1 MPPRTLAHAHVHSV
15 DPDLL
20 DTTVQALN
28 HAYVTRGLETAEA
41 LVAIL
46 VDRFWS
52 GSIERALDQPD
63 RHATFRALRAR
74 GDLLIAYPTLV
85 RMLRVVGL
93 RQRLLDA
100 QRGARGLPDLS
111 FSHWAELIRVKANG
125 KVLPLARSA
134 RRASWSV
141 RELRAAVAEANGEV
155 VVPVGP
161 LRSLHNGL
169 RRSSRMA
176 DEALSQATQ
185 LLDDPEE
192 RAAAPEV
199 LAELER
205 VLARFTEL
213 RDLLATAVD
222 SADTRPH

>member
-1 MPPRTLAHAHVHSV
+1 MPPRTLARAQSV
-15 DPDLL
+15 DTDLL

-93 RQRLLDA
+93 RHRLAEA
-100 QRGARGLPDLS
+100 QRGPRGLPDLS

-125 KVLPLARSA
+125 KVLPLAHSA
-134 RRASWSV
+134 RLRSWSV
-141 RELRAAVAEANGEV
+141 RELREAVAEANGEV

-169 RRSSRMA
+169 RRSTRVA
-176 DEALSQATQ
+176 EEALSQAAQ
-185 LLDDPEE
+185 LLDDPDE

-199 LAELER
+199 LAELEE

-213 RDLLATAVD
+213 RDVLAAAVGPT
-222 SADTRPH
+222 DTVIN